1 MLSGNRLPRNVSTPP
16 MATSRSLGVRDQRPG
31 GSTWKATTCV
41 SFYASVC
48 VWACVVHVIAEQ
60 SGYEWLHHCIQ
71 RSVCRHV
78 STHCGKILV
87 VQSKTPAAAKIVRSI
102 WFSLS
107 CCSVLLHLDVPQ
119 RQCLPAQFLP
129 ALKLY
134 PPSTS
139 FGLGASWRPEPCTWH
154 WAICCCLNWWR
165 LM

>member
-60 SGYEWLHHCIQ
+60 SGYECLHHCIQ

-87 VQSKTPAAAKIVRSI
+87 ARLQPPPKLSAQSDSACPAVLFCSTWMFRRGNAYLRSS
-102 WFSLS
+102 FPRLS
-107 CCSVLLHLDVPQ
+107 YILRARPLDWVPVGG
-119 RQCLPAQFLP
+119 R
-129 ALKLY
+129 
-134 PPSTS
+134 SHVH
-139 FGLGASWRPEPCTWH
+139 GMEPEPF
-154 WAICCCLNWWR
+154 AVV
-165 LM
+165 